1 MEYLKVY
8 RDHWE
13 LLRRMAIADASL
25 LGQPSCGEGHDSATS
40 LDPRTVAFSRLGA
53 LVAIGTTACGYQGP
67 VDAAFAAGATT
78 EEIIH
83 TLVAL
88 APIVGV
94 AESDISSACARAG
107 PGVRHRSGSGTPRDR
122 MTAASDAWA
131 NSASGRLMRG

>member
-13 LLRRMAIADASL
+13 LLRRMAIGDASL
-25 LGQPSCGEGHDSATS
+25 LGQPSCGEGRDRATS

-94 AESDISSACARAG
+94 ARVISAAPALGLALGYDIE
-107 PGVRHRSGSGTPRDR
+107 
-122 MTAASDAWA
+122 AA
-131 NSASGRLMRG
+131 LELLETE